1 MTHEQGGEVLVNG
14 FGGHV
19 GGLREFQETEERWAC
34 SARYGGNTG
43 LKCNLEMRLIAV
55 KEAAHQILH
64 VDVFGSS
71 NRVKKNK
78 KKTGQGHRG
87 NLQITTCR
95 SVDEGSKSSKY
106 CDIGKW
112 TCFQVRPCCIQAVLR
127 PLARTGSNNLSSITE
142 SMQS

>member
-1 MTHEQGGEVLVNG
+1 M
-14 FGGHV
+14 

-78 KKTGQGHRG
+78 KKNRPGSQGKPPDYTM
-87 NLQITTCR
+87 QVCR
-95 SVDEGSKSSKY
+95 
-106 CDIGKW
+106 
-112 TCFQVRPCCIQAVLR
+112 
-127 PLARTGSNNLSSITE
+127 
-142 SMQS
+142 

>member
-1 MTHEQGGEVLVNG
+1 MLVNG

-78 KKTGQGHRG
+78 KKKQARVTGVTSRLHHAG
-87 NLQITTCR
+87 L
-95 SVDEGSKSSKY
+95 SMK
-106 CDIGKW
+106 
-112 TCFQVRPCCIQAVLR
+112 VLSR
-127 PLARTGSNNLSSITE
+127 RNTVT
-142 SMQS
+142 